1 MIRFFSFFFFTLFL
15 FSCKQK
21 TELLQAEI
29 KSFNM
34 KIDLRLYSDSTYI
47 FKRIYEFDSIKNET
61 LEGNFKLQN
70 DSLVCYGD
78 FNFNGFIKNNFIES
92 NQEYEKYEIMKSKI
106 KSNSKID
113 FKRFPTYTTF
123 TFDKSKENNRFNKT
137 AIPYEL
143 TENDLLKIDSILP
156 ICMNKTES
164 FEGKKNADDY
174 SKQCIATK
182 NKNGEIEVWVN
193 CACSGIAKDS
203 FKYFIGTVH
212 DGGHCYFSLKI
223 NLAKME
229 CFDVF
234 VNGA

>member
-1 MIRFFSFFFFTLFL
+1 MIRFFSFFLFTLFL

-34 KIDLRLYSDSTYI
+34 RVDFRLYNDSTYI
-47 FKRIYEFDSIKNET
+47 VKRIYEFDSIKNET

-70 DSLVCYGD
+70 DTLVCYGD

-92 NQEYEKYEIMKSKI
+92 NDKYEKYEILNSKI
-106 KSNSKID
+106 NLNSKID
-113 FKRFPTYTTF
+113 FKTFPTYTTF
-123 TFDKSKENNRFNKT
+123 TFSQSKQNNHFNET

-143 TENDLLKIDSILP
+143 TENDLLKIDSILL
-156 ICMNKTES
+156 ICMNKTEN

-182 NKNGEIEVWVN
+182 NSDGEIEVWIN

-203 FKYFIGTVH
+203 FKYFIGTVN
-212 DGGHCYFSLKI
+212 DGGHCFFRLKI
-223 NLAKME
+223 NLTTKE
-229 CFDVF
+229 CFDVV
-234 VNGA
+234 VNGT